1 MSVFEI
7 RAARIG
13 ESAQAL
19 LSGNNQ
25 AKVLGVTSRGCF
37 LQLSEEWVVYLSVE
51 PFRGPLTIN
60 LTAGAVDPSIR
71 QRMPL
76 FRLKD
81 TFAGVS
87 PAQTVMIY
95 PDRIE
100 FRGSDLIIYL
110 DAAAP
115 WFSPLQFGEVLPQ
128 AGRIEYLTQLA
139 QLVITQRQS
148 GFFGRALEYLLE
160 GKNLVKDREPPDA
173 PSDRILDQLIGVQQS
188 LKALLRSQNLVADL
202 IDKLAPFL
210 GLGSGLT
217 PSGDDLVIGLLLTL
231 NRWGDTVAP
240 QLDCALLNQELIL
253 LVRRKTTLLS
263 ANLIECAGQGQADE
277 RLLLAVDG
285 IMTGTPDPVTSAA
298 HLLQWG
304 KSSGIDALTGMA
316 IVLRSL

>member
-1 MSVFEI
+1 MSAFEI
-7 RAARIG
+7 RAAWIG

-19 LSGNNQ
+19 ISGNNQ

-37 LQLSEEWVVYLSVE
+37 LQLPAEWVVYLSVE

-60 LTAGAVDPSIR
+60 LTAEAVDQSIR
-71 QRMPL
+71 QRLPPY
-76 FRLKD
+76 RLKG

-95 PDRIE
+95 ADRIE
-100 FRGSDLIIYL
+100 FRGTDLTIYL

-115 WFSPLQFGEVLPQ
+115 WIPPLQSGEVLPQ
-128 AGRIEYLTQLA
+128 ADRIEYLTQLA
-139 QLVITQRQS
+139 HLVNTQRQS

-160 GKNLVKDREPPDA
+160 GKNLVKHMEPPDA
-173 PSDRILDQLIGVQQS
+173 HADRIRDQLIGVQQS
-188 LKALLRSQNLVADL
+188 LKALMQSQNLVVDL

-231 NRWGDTVAP
+231 NRWGDTLAP
-240 QLDCALLNQELIL
+240 HLDYALLNEELIL
-253 LVRRKTTLLS
+253 LARRKTTLLS

-285 IMTGTPDPVTSAA
+285 IMTGTPDPNTSAA

-316 IVLRSL
+316 VVLRSL